1 MSEQYSTSGGSF
13 EKDTLIY
20 DWNQLS
26 PFTCQFNTPQ
36 LIELNDETLRDGLQ
50 CPSVLQPT
58 LEQKLQFLRLMP
70 KLGIDSADIGY
81 AGASK
86 TSLDDVVVLAKAIK
100 DEHLPVIP
108 NCAGR
113 THEADIN
120 PILEAQQRS
129 GQAIEAALFIGSS
142 PIRQFVEGWDL
153 SFLLKTIEKAVL
165 YARSHDLSVMFV
177 TEDTT
182 RALPEHIAAMYLTA
196 AEAGASRA
204 CISDTVGHATPSGVQ
219 HLVGFLRGRLQQ
231 AGFSDLKLDWHGHR
245 DRGLDVV
252 NSMAALSA
260 GASRVH
266 GCALGIGERVGNTAL
281 DTLLVNLV
289 LEGWMDQDLSAID
302 KYCKVASEMTGVPI
316 PRNYPIV
323 GDDAFVTSTGIH
335 AAAILKARDKGDTW
349 LEDRVYSAI
358 PASLVG
364 RHQTITI
371 GPMSGQANVV
381 AWLKDHQMEPTPS
394 RITLILNAAKQT
406 THILSDDEIMSL
418 LQIPSLEEK

>member
-1 MSEQYSTSGGSF
+1 MSEHYSTSKASF
-13 EKDTLIY
+13 QQDNLIY

-26 PFTCQFNTPQ
+26 PFTCQFNPPQ
-36 LIELNDETLRDGLQ
+36 RIELNDETLRDGLQ

-58 LEQKLQFLRLMP
+58 LEQKLVFLRLMP

-86 TSLDDVVVLAKAIK
+86 TALDDVVVLARTIK
-100 DEHLPVIP
+100 DEHLPVKP

-129 GQAIEAALFIGSS
+129 GQEIEAALFIGSS

-165 YARSHDLSVMFV
+165 YARDHQLTVMFV

-182 RALPEHIAAMYLTA
+182 RAVPEDIAAMYLTA
-196 AEAGASRA
+196 AEAGASRL
-204 CISDTVGHATPSGVQ
+204 CIADTVGHATPSGVQ
-219 HLVGFLRGRLQQ
+219 HLVGFLHEKLQE
-231 AGFSDLKLDWHGHR
+231 AGFGDLKLDWHGHR
-245 DRGLDVV
+245 DRGLDIV

-266 GCALGIGERVGNTAL
+266 GCALGIGERVGNTAI

-289 LEGWMDQDLSAID
+289 LQGWMDQDLSALD
-302 KYCKVASEMTGVPI
+302 EYCKVASEMTGVPI
-316 PRNYPIV
+316 PRNYPV
-323 GDDAFVTSTGIH
+323 LGDDAFVTSTGVH
-335 AAAILKARDKGDTW
+335 AAAILKAQSKGDTW
-349 LEDRVYSAI
+349 LGDRVYSAI

-381 AWLKDHQMEPTPS
+381 AWLNDHHMETTPS
-394 RITLILNAAKQT
+394 RISLILNAAKQT
-406 THILSDDEIMSL
+406 THILSDEEIMDLMQAS
-418 LQIPSLEEK
+418 SLEEK

>member
-1 MSEQYSTSGGSF
+1 MSEQHSTS
-13 EKDTLIY
+13 KDLLLKNSLIY

-26 PFTCQFNTPQ
+26 PFTCQFNPPEI
-36 LIELNDETLRDGLQ
+36 IELNDETLRDGLQ

-58 LEQKLQFLRLMP
+58 LEQKLAFLRLMP

-86 TSLDDVVVLAKAIK
+86 AALDDVVELARTIK
-100 DEHLPVIP
+100 DEHLPVKP

-142 PIRQFVEGWDL
+142 PIRQFVEGWDV

-182 RALPEHIAAMYLTA
+182 RALPEHIAAMYVTA
-196 AEAGASRA
+196 AQAGASRL

-219 HLVGFLRGRLQQ
+219 HLVLFLSEQLQS
-231 AGFSDLKLDWHGHR
+231 AGFGDLKLDWHGHR

-289 LEGWMDQDLSAID
+289 LQGWMDQDLNTLD
-302 KYCKVASEMTGVPI
+302 EYCRLASEMTGVPI
-316 PRNYPIV
+316 PRNYPIL
-323 GDDAFVTSTGIH
+323 GDDAFVTSTGVH
-335 AAAILKARDKGDTW
+335 AAAILKAQAKGDTW

-358 PASLVG
+358 PAALVG
-364 RHQTITI
+364 RHQTITV
-371 GPMSGQANVV
+371 GPMSGQANAV

-394 RITLILNAAKQT
+394 RVTLILNAAKQT
-406 THILSDDEIMSL
+406 THILSDEEIMSL
-418 LQIPSLEEK
+418 MQVASLEER

>member
-1 MSEQYSTSGGSF
+1 MSDQLSASQNLQE
-13 EKDTLIY
+13 DALIY
-20 DWNQLS
+20 DWNQLP
-26 PFTCQFNTPQ
+26 PFTCQFNPPE

-58 LEQKLQFLRLMP
+58 LEQKLTFLRLMP
-70 KLGIDSADIGY
+70 KLGIGSADIGY

-86 TSLDDVVVLAKAIK
+86 TALEDVIVLAKTIL
-100 DEHLPVIP
+100 DERLPVKP

-129 GQAIEAALFIGSS
+129 GQALEAALFVGSS
-142 PIRQFVEGWDL
+142 PIRQFVEGWDV
-153 SFLLKTIEKAVL
+153 SFLLKTIEKAVS
-165 YARSHDLSVMFV
+165 YARNRNLSVMFV

-182 RALPEHIAAMYLTA
+182 RARPEDISSMYLTA
-196 AEAGASRA
+196 AEAGASRL
-204 CISDTVGHATPSGVQ
+204 CIADTVGHATPSGVQ
-219 HLVGFLRGRLQQ
+219 HLVGFLDDHLRK
-231 AGFSDLKLDWHGHR
+231 AGFGGLELDWHGHR
-245 DRGLDVV
+245 DRGLDIV

-260 GASRVH
+260 GATRVH

-289 LEGWMDQDLSAID
+289 LQGWMDQDLSALD
-302 KYCKVASEMTGVPI
+302 EYCRVASEMTGVPI
-316 PRNYPIV
+316 PRNYPV
-323 GDDAFVTSTGIH
+323 LGEDAFVTSTGVH

-364 RHQTITI
+364 RRQIITI

-381 AWLKDHQMEPTPS
+381 AWLKNHHLEPTSS
-394 RITLILNAAKQT
+394 RIALLLQAAKQT
-406 THILSDDEIMSL
+406 THILSDEELKDL
-418 LQIPSLEEK
+418 LQVSTFEEK

>member
-1 MSEQYSTSGGSF
+1 MSEQHLTFKDLS

-20 DWNQLS
+20 DWNQLF
-26 PFTCQFNTPQ
+26 PFTCQFNPPH

-58 LEQKLQFLRLMP
+58 LEQKVAFLRLMP
-70 KLGIDSADIGY
+70 RLGIDSADIGY
-81 AGASK
+81 AGASNAA
-86 TSLDDVVVLAKAIK
+86 LDDVVVLAKTIM
-100 DEHLPVIP
+100 DEHLSVKP

-196 AEAGASRA
+196 AQAGASRL

-219 HLVGFLRGRLQQ
+219 HLIGFLSEQLQR
-231 AGFSDLKLDWHGHR
+231 AGFGDLMLDWHGHR

-252 NSMAALSA
+252 NSIAAFSA

-289 LEGWMDQDLSAID
+289 LQGWLDQDLSALD
-302 KYCKVASEMTGVPI
+302 EYCRLASEMTGVPI
-316 PRNYPIV
+316 PRNYPIL
-323 GDDAFVTSTGIH
+323 GDDAFVTSTGVH
-335 AAAILKARDKGDTW
+335 AAAILKAQAKGDTW

-358 PASLVG
+358 PAALVG
-364 RHQTITI
+364 RHQTITV

-381 AWLKDHQMEPTPS
+381 AWLKDHQMEATPTL
-394 RITLILNAAKQT
+394 ITLILNAAKQT
-406 THILSDDEIMSL
+406 THILSDEEIMSL
-418 LQIPSLEEK
+418 IQLSSLEQN

>member
-1 MSEQYSTSGGSF
+1 MSEQYTAPKDLSQ
-13 EKDTLIY
+13 KDTLIY
-20 DWNQLS
+20 DWNQLP
-26 PFTCQFNTPQ
+26 PFTCQFNPPQ

-58 LEQKLQFLRLMP
+58 LEQKLVFLRLMTE
-70 KLGIDSADIGY
+70 LGIDSADIGY

-86 TSLDDVVVLAKAIK
+86 TALEDVVVLAKTIL
-100 DEHLPVIP
+100 DEHLLVKP

-196 AEAGASRA
+196 AQAGASRL

-219 HLVGFLRGRLQQ
+219 HLVAFLREQLQK
-231 AGFSDLKLDWHGHR
+231 AGFGDLMLDWHGHR

-266 GCALGIGERVGNTAL
+266 GCALGIGERVGNTAM

-289 LEGWMDQDLSAID
+289 LQGWMDQNLSALNE
-302 KYCKVASEMTGVPI
+302 YCRVASEMTGVSI
-316 PRNYPIV
+316 PRNYPIL
-323 GDDAFVTSTGIH
+323 GEDAFVTSTGVH
-335 AAAILKARDKGDTW
+335 AAAILKAQAKGDTW
-349 LEDRVYSAI
+349 LGDRVYSAI
-358 PASLVG
+358 PAALVG
-364 RHQTITI
+364 RHQTITV
-371 GPMSGQANVV
+371 GPMSGQANVA
-381 AWLKDHQMEPTPS
+381 AWLKDHHIEPTPS
-394 RITLILNAAKQT
+394 LITLILNAAKQT
-406 THILSDDEIMSL
+406 THILSDEEIMSL
-418 LQIPSLEEK
+418 MQVSSLEEK

>member
-1 MSEQYSTSGGSF
+1 MSEQYPTSKDIQ
-13 EKDTLIY
+13 KDTLIY

-26 PFTCQFNTPQ
+26 PFTCQFTPPQ

-58 LEQKLQFLRLMP
+58 LEQKLAFLRLMP

-81 AGASK
+81 AAASK
-86 TSLDDVVVLAKAIK
+86 TALDDVIVLAQTIL
-100 DEHLPVIP
+100 DEHLSVKP

-120 PILEAQQRS
+120 PILEAQQSS

-165 YARSHDLSVMFV
+165 YAHSHNLAVMFV

-182 RALPEHIAAMYLTA
+182 RALPDHIAAMYLTA
-196 AEAGASRA
+196 AEAGASRL

-219 HLVGFLRGRLQQ
+219 HLVGFLREQLQG
-231 AGFSDLKLDWHGHR
+231 AGFGELMLDWHGHR

-289 LEGWMDQDLSAID
+289 LQGWMDQDLSALD
-302 KYCKVASEMTGVPI
+302 EYCKVASEMTGIPI
-316 PRNYPIV
+316 PRNYPIL
-323 GDDAFVTSTGIH
+323 GEDAFVTSTGVH
-335 AAAILKARDKGDTW
+335 AAAILKAHAKGDSW

-381 AWLKDHQMEPTPS
+381 AWLKDHQMEPTSS

-406 THILSDDEIMSL
+406 THILSDEEIMNLMQVS
-418 LQIPSLEEK
+418 SLEEK

>member
-1 MSEQYSTSGGSF
+1 
-13 EKDTLIY
+13 
-20 DWNQLS
+20 
-26 PFTCQFNTPQ
+26 
-36 LIELNDETLRDGLQ
+36 
-50 CPSVLQPT
+50 
-58 LEQKLQFLRLMP
+58 MP
-70 KLGIDSADIGY
+70 NLGIGSADIGY

-86 TSLDDVVVLAKAIK
+86 AALDDVVVLAKTIL
-100 DEHLPVIP
+100 DEHLPVKP

-113 THEADIN
+113 THEADVN

-153 SFLLKTIEKAVL
+153 TFLLKTIEKAVL
-165 YARSHDLSVMFV
+165 YARSHNLSVMFV

-182 RALPEHIAAMYLTA
+182 RAQPEHIAAMYLTA
-196 AEAGASRA
+196 AEAGAARL

-219 HLVGFLRGRLQQ
+219 HLVGFLHDHLQN
-231 AGFSDLKLDWHGHR
+231 AGFGDLELDWHGHR

-289 LEGWMDQDLSAID
+289 LQGWMDQDLSALD
-302 KYCKVASEMTGVPI
+302 EYCRVASEMTGVPI
-316 PRNYPIV
+316 PRNYPV
-323 GDDAFVTSTGIH
+323 LGDDAFVTSTGVH
-335 AAAILKARDKGDTW
+335 AAAILKAQDKGDTW

-364 RHQTITI
+364 RRQIITI

-381 AWLKDHQMEPTPS
+381 AWLKDHQIDPTPS
-394 RITLILNAAKQT
+394 RIKMILQAAKQT
-406 THILSDDEIMSL
+406 THILSD
-418 LQIPSLEEK
+418 EELMDLMQVSSFEE

>member
-1 MSEQYSTSGGSF
+1 MSEQYPTSRDIQ
-13 EKDTLIY
+13 KDNLIY

-26 PFTCQFNTPQ
+26 PFVCQFNPPQ

-58 LEQKLQFLRLMP
+58 LEQKLTFLRLMP

-86 TSLDDVVVLAKAIK
+86 TSLDDVVVLAKAIL
-100 DEHLPVIP
+100 DERLPVKP

-113 THEADIN
+113 THEADID

-165 YARSHDLSVMFV
+165 YACSHNLSVMFV

-182 RALPEHIAAMYLTA
+182 RALPQHIALMYLTA
-196 AEAGASRA
+196 AEAGASRL

-219 HLVGFLRGRLQQ
+219 HLIGFLREQLRA
-231 AGFSDLKLDWHGHR
+231 AGFGNLMLDWHGHR

-252 NSMAALSA
+252 NSMAALSV

-289 LEGWMDQDLSAID
+289 LQGWMDQDLSALD
-302 KYCKVASEMTGVPI
+302 EYCRVASEMTGVAI
-316 PRNYPIV
+316 PRNYPIL
-323 GDDAFVTSTGIH
+323 GDDAFVTSTGVH
-335 AAAILKARDKGDTW
+335 AAAILKAQAKGDTW

-371 GPMSGQANVV
+371 GPMSGQANAV
-381 AWLKDHQMEPTPS
+381 AWLRDHQMEPTPS
-394 RITLILNAAKQT
+394 RITLILNAAKKT
-406 THILSDDEIMSL
+406 THILSDEEIMSL
-418 LQIPSLEEK
+418 MQVSSLEEK

>member
-1 MSEQYSTSGGSF
+1 MSEQYPTSKDIQ
-13 EKDTLIY
+13 KDTLIY

-26 PFTCQFNTPQ
+26 PFTCQFTPPQ

-58 LEQKLQFLRLMP
+58 LEQKLAFLRLMP

-81 AGASK
+81 AAASK
-86 TSLDDVVVLAKAIK
+86 TALDDVIVLAQTIL
-100 DEHLPVIP
+100 DEHLSVKP

-165 YARSHDLSVMFV
+165 YAHSHNLAVMFV

-182 RALPEHIAAMYLTA
+182 RALPDHIAAMYLTA
-196 AEAGASRA
+196 AEAGASRL

-219 HLVGFLRGRLQQ
+219 HLVGFLREQLQG
-231 AGFSDLKLDWHGHR
+231 AGFGELMLDWHGHR

-289 LEGWMDQDLSAID
+289 LQGWMDQDLSALD
-302 KYCKVASEMTGVPI
+302 EYCKVASEMTGIPI
-316 PRNYPIV
+316 PRNYPIL
-323 GDDAFVTSTGIH
+323 GEDAFVTSTGVH
-335 AAAILKARDKGDTW
+335 AAAILKAHAKRDSW

-381 AWLKDHQMEPTPS
+381 AWLKDHQMEPTSS

-406 THILSDDEIMSL
+406 THILSDEEIMNLMQVS
-418 LQIPSLEEK
+418 SLEEK

>member
-1 MSEQYSTSGGSF
+1 MSDQHSIPQDLQNEA
-13 EKDTLIY
+13 LIY
-20 DWNQLS
+20 DWNQLP
-26 PFTCQFNTPQ
+26 PFTCQFSPPER
-36 LIELNDETLRDGLQ
+36 IELNDETLRDGLQ

-58 LEQKLQFLRLMP
+58 VEQKLMFLRLMP
-70 KLGIDSADIGY
+70 ELGIGSADIGY

-86 TSLDDVVVLAKAIK
+86 TALEDVVILAKTILDD
-100 DEHLPVIP
+100 HLPIKP

-142 PIRQFVEGWDL
+142 PIRQFVEGWDV
-153 SFLLKTIEKAVL
+153 SFLLKTIEKAIS
-165 YARSHDLSVMFV
+165 YARSRGLSVMFV

-182 RALPEHIAAMYLTA
+182 RARPEHIASMYLTA
-196 AEAGASRA
+196 AEAGASRL
-204 CISDTVGHATPSGVQ
+204 CISDTVGYATPSGVQ
-219 HLVGFLRGRLQQ
+219 HLVGFLRNHLQN
-231 AGFSDLKLDWHGHR
+231 AGFGDLELDWHGHR

-260 GASRVH
+260 GATRVH

-289 LEGWMDQDLSAID
+289 LQGWMDQDLRAMD
-302 KYCKVASEMTGVPI
+302 EYCRVASEMTGVPI
-316 PRNYPIV
+316 PRNYPV
-323 GDDAFVTSTGIH
+323 MGEDAFVTGTGVH
-335 AAAILKARDKGDTW
+335 AAAILKAQDKGDTW

-364 RHQTITI
+364 RHQVITI

-381 AWLKDHQMEPTPS
+381 AWLRNHHFEPTS
-394 RITLILNAAKQT
+394 TRIALLLQAAKQT
-406 THILSDDEIMSL
+406 THNLSDEELMNL
-418 LQIPSLEEK
+418 LQVSALEEK